1 MLSKEFLKG
10 FDLKVGKISII
21 MFNYLIKIEYE
32 GTKFVGCSIKKMENL
47 YKKELRRFSKRY

>member
-32 GTKFVGCSIKKMENL
+32 GTKFVGWQYQKNGNL
-47 YKKELRRFSKRY
+47 FKKELKSF